1 MNPTTFTPGNHRSYS
16 VHLVV
21 SGNGQSGTANQTFDA
36 NCAPPLV
43 AAPVVAEVNGA
54 PPPPAIFAG
63 DMVRVATPVTSQCF
77 ANPTPSSLSYAY
89 TLLLAGAP
97 APEPFSPSA
106 NDAQPSFQPQAFGG
120 TYDVSVA
127 VRDASS
133 QSSSSAAPLRI
144 VVSTCGVAEPSVS
157 ASVAT
162 QHFDAIVQQVS
173 GGAATTAPLTLTQTA
188 PSLTSVAT
196 VDPGGA
202 PHSVAVPFYL
212 NGEIGVD
219 VTLSIPASCPNVRFA
234 GARLI
239 DPHFALVPTDQWSQP
254 GPTTLTAGQPLHFSF
269 TPLVGD
275 ERDAGG
281 TLNPGYYFLSL
292 DVAYGSTSQ
301 PVTGIVSPTQINV
314 SGRCGLNAP
323 FVDAQFDP
331 LPPQAV
337 GTVVTGTSLATDA
350 DNETLMLF
358 PATPDPGTSS
368 GCGLNQTLSYAWTF
382 ASKPGTSLATLAPP
396 DATVTHFTPDVAGA
410 YSVQLVV
417 GDGTTSGVAG
427 NGKTS
432 ATFPYTAGP

>member
-1 MNPTTFTPGNHRSYS
+1 
-16 VHLVV
+16 
-21 SGNGQSGTANQTFDA
+21 
-36 NCAPPLV
+36 V
-43 AAPVVAEVNGA
+43 AAPVVADVNGA
-54 PPPPAIFAG
+54 PPPSAIFAG
-63 DMVRVATPVTSQCF
+63 DVVRVTTPVTSQCF
-77 ANPTPSSLSYAY
+77 ANPTPSSLRYAY

-106 NDAQPSFQPQAFGG
+106 NDPQPSFQPQALGG
-120 TYDVSVA
+120 TYDVLVA
-127 VRDASS
+127 VRDASG

-219 VTLSIPASCPNVRFA
+219 VTLSMPASCPNVRFV

-239 DPHFALVPTDQWSQP
+239 DPHFALVPADQWSQP
-254 GPTTLTAGQPLHFSF
+254 GPTTLTDGQQLHFSF

-301 PVTGIVSPTQINV
+301 PVPGIVSPTQINV